1 MKVQIPK
8 SLFNLVKS
16 IFDEHDMDGDRQID
30 ENEFIEAVGR
40 ADEKSAEQEAAR
52 IKERYFDQQVGGT
65 IAAMAEK
72 RRLLGSEARRR
83 HARGMFH
90 SVTSKKSTHE
100 QHITLLDWVSM
111 FFPHLPRSAVKKACD
126 KYAPEQP
133 PTVVKKK
140 TLNDINGAKEEI
152 GDMFLGLDADRD
164 GLVRIKSLEPRMLSL
179 GISKTDIQ
187 DWLGD
192 LPPVLC
198 RKKAGT
204 LHEPSMSR
212 VKSKLTLQD
221 MECLLGPVYLTP
233 NKSSNLKDIQKQ
245 IEFSTDVA
253 CDAIYGTI

>member
-1 MKVQIPK
+1 MGQTMCRIVDLQRAPSWEGAQQRQKRNTTTETRAPATSHPVLKKYSPLHSTPAIASHGLLPPVKPVGVKVQIPK

-164 GLVRIKSLEPRMLSL
+164 GLV
-179 GISKTDIQ
+179 
-187 DWLGD
+187 
-192 LPPVLC
+192 
-198 RKKAGT
+198 
-204 LHEPSMSR
+204 
-212 VKSKLTLQD
+212 
-221 MECLLGPVYLTP
+221 
-233 NKSSNLKDIQKQ
+233 
-245 IEFSTDVA
+245 
-253 CDAIYGTI
+253 